1 MPILQVQS
9 FILCVYYKINTLIFF
24 SFCLL
29 LKEPLFTLC
38 LSKVLVP
45 VLPPKKPSQLW
56 FVSTPRRD
64 HAGGGVANDGDHIV
78 VTSQPYISPH
88 FSMV

>member
-9 FILCVYYKINTLIFF
+9 FIFCVYYKINTLIFF

-29 LKEPLFTLC
+29 LKDPYSPSVWAL
-38 LSKVLVP
+38 VLVP

-64 HAGGGVANDGDHIV
+64 LAGGVANDGDHIV
-78 VTSQPYISPH
+78 VISQPY
-88 FSMV
+88 